1 MDGVREA
8 ISIHTYVYSE
18 SATTNERFVTR
29 VTSAKVTRVSVASP
43 KSVGG
48 LCSRP
53 VVVQYAQYELL
64 DVEEVPV
71 CRMANQYGTV
81 ESVSTAAQG
90 PWFEPRWLHG
100 VTLYIY

>member
-1 MDGVREA
+1 MGVREA

-53 VVVQYAQYELL
+53 VVIQYVQYGLG

-71 CRMANQYGTV
+71 CSRAKPVPQSGV
-81 ESVSTAAQG
+81 RKAQMFKG
-90 PWFEPRWLHG
+90 PCLSRQSYNEL
-100 VTLYIY
+100 

>member
-1 MDGVREA
+1 MA
-8 ISIHTYVYSE
+8 QYV
-18 SATTNERFVTR
+18 
-29 VTSAKVTRVSVASP
+29 
-43 KSVGG
+43 
-48 LCSRP
+48 
-53 VVVQYAQYELL
+53 QYELL

-71 CRMANQYGTV
+71 CRRANQYGTV